1 MNGVTS
7 GEPLDATA
15 EIIMRIVPALQ
26 TLVPIASL
34 CALATT
40 AVAQSAANFVDNCQ
54 RNRSDNAR
62 VCETRNVAVA
72 ASGTLAVDGQQN
84 GGITVHAW
92 DKADIQVLAM
102 VQAQAETEAEAQA
115 IARQVTITSANGTVR
130 ATGPET
136 EKRQSWSVS
145 YEVWAPRATNLGLT
159 AHNGG
164 IAVDGIEATMN
175 LQTVNGGLD
184 LRDISGE
191 VHGVTQNG
199 GITADLGGDR
209 WRGNGLDLRTSN
221 GGVELRIP
229 NNYSATLETGTVNGD
244 LDIRIPIT
252 VQGLLSRQISTQLGA
267 GGAIVRAMTTNG
279 GVSIRPR

>member
-1 MNGVTS
+1 
-7 GEPLDATA
+7 
-15 EIIMRIVPALQ
+15 MRIIPATK
-26 TLVPIASL
+26 TLLAVASL
-34 CALATT
+34 FAVTTT
-40 AVAQSAANFVDNCQ
+40 ALAQSAANFVDSCQ

-62 VCETRNVAVA
+62 VCETRNISVSATRALV
-72 ASGTLAVDGQQN
+72 VDGRQN
-84 GGITVHAW
+84 GGIAVHAW
-92 DKADIQVLAM
+92 DRPDIQVVAM
-102 VQAQAETEAEAQA
+102 VQAQAETEGEAQA
-115 IARQVTITSANGTVR
+115 IAKQIAISSTNGEVR
-130 ATGPET
+130 AIGPET

-164 IAVDGIEATMN
+164 ISVDGIEASVN

-184 LRDISGE
+184 LRDVSGE
-191 VHGVTQNG
+191 VHGVTTNG

-229 NNYSATLETGTVNGD
+229 SNYSATLETGTVNGD
-244 LDIRIPIT
+244 LDIRIPLT
-252 VQGLLSRQISTQLGA
+252 VPGLLGRQISTQLGA
-267 GGAIVRAMTTNG
+267 GGATVRAMTTNG

>member
-1 MNGVTS
+1 
-7 GEPLDATA
+7 
-15 EIIMRIVPALQ
+15 MRIIPLTR
-26 TLVPIASL
+26 TLLPLAFPFAI
-34 CALATT
+34 ATT

-62 VCETRNVAVA
+62 VCETRNIAVS
-72 ASGTLAVDGQQN
+72 ASRALVVDGQQN
-84 GGITVHAW
+84 GGIAVHAW
-92 DKADIQVLAM
+92 DRPDIQVVAM
-102 VQAQAETEAEAQA
+102 VQAQAESEAEAQA
-115 IARQVTITSANGTVR
+115 IAKQIAISSNNGDVR

-145 YEVWAPRATNLGLT
+145 YEVWAPRATNLCLT

-164 IAVDGIEATMN
+164 ISVDGIEASVN

-184 LRDISGE
+184 LRDVSGE
-191 VHGVTQNG
+191 VHGVTTNG

-221 GGVELRIP
+221 GGVQLRIP
-229 NNYSATLETGTVNGD
+229 ANYSATLETGTVNGD

-252 VQGLLSRQISTQLGA
+252 VQGLLGRQISTQLGS
-267 GGAIVRAMTTNG
+267 GGATVRAMTTNG

>member
-1 MNGVTS
+1 MQVA
-7 GEPLDATA
+7 LDATA
-15 EIIMRIVPALQ
+15 LAVHLGDGPATRHGDLLGVRERRTQ
-26 TLVPIASL
+26 LPFQLDPGPAGLEHDPEAVRDVGEQL
-34 CALATT
+34 GAL
-40 AVAQSAANFVDNCQ
+40 
-54 RNRSDNAR
+54 R
-62 VCETRNVAVA
+62 VQPGHR
-72 ASGTLAVDGQQN
+72 LAVDGQQN
-84 GGITVHAW
+84 GGIAVHAW
-92 DKADIQVLAM
+92 DKADIQVVAM

-115 IARQVTITSANGTVR
+115 IARQVTITTTNGTVR

-164 IAVDGIEATMN
+164 ISVDGIEANMN

-184 LRDISGE
+184 LRDVSGE
-191 VHGVTQNG
+191 VHGVTTNG
-199 GITADLGGDR
+199 GITANLSGDR

-221 GGVELRIP
+221 GGVDLRIP
-229 NNYSATLETGTVNGD
+229 TNYSATLETGTVNGD

-252 VQGLLSRQISTQLGA
+252 VQGILSRQISTQLGA
-267 GGAIVRAMTTNG
+267 GGPIVRAVTTNG